1 MCYTVDMKNELQTAA
16 FEAAKNMREHAY
28 TPYSGFKVGAA
39 LADSSGTI
47 FAGCNVENASYGA
60 TICAERH
67 AVLRAIGDAY
77 DAEFQLLVIVS
88 DASPPAPP
96 CALCLQVLAEFCTPE
111 LRVLLADLEG
121 IRAEYTLSQLLPH
134 PFNRKSLIEDAR

>member
-16 FEAAKNMREHAY
+16 FEAAKTMREHAY

-67 AVLRAIGDAY
+67 AG
-77 DAEFQLLVIVS
+77 
-88 DASPPAPP
+88 PA
-96 CALCLQVLAEFCTPE
+96 CD
-111 LRVLLADLEG
+111 R
-121 IRAEYTLSQLLPH
+121 
-134 PFNRKSLIEDAR
+134 